1 MFLGGKI
8 LLTVQK
14 SRKCA
19 YFYKKCRITSLIVE
33 FIKKFLLKLHLQ
45 SSLGRG
51 KSWLQ
56 WKNICQSKLEK
67 KYFKSNWENI
77 SRCRHLATCSHVRPR
92 QTVADQTRFTNW
104 FGRKK
109 YFSATLLKKLT
120 KNV

>member
-19 YFYKKCRITSLIVE
+19 YFYKKCRKTSLIVE

-67 KYFKSNWENI
+67 NI
-77 SRCRHLATCSHVRPR
+77 SSPTGKIFPDAVTSPR
-92 QTVADQTRFTNW
+92 AHT
-104 FGRKK
+104 
-109 YFSATLLKKLT
+109 
-120 KNV
+120 